1 MASVGVPCDALAA
14 MNDCGE
20 AHSEKLISRREA
32 SPRSP
37 PFEILENRP
46 NGAWLRCVQPHIVA
60 DSLHSAHDPCHATIL
75 AFVRIVVHGIYFREK
90 HIRARDVVVIVRH
103 REAWTYAIRLAGEPV
118 WIDGLHGVMLVDEP
132 PSDGIAHA
140 LEAGASGAMMKTA
153 DDGMIV
159 SAIRRIARG
168 GRYISPDVK
177 RQLQESPPVAR
188 LSQRQEEVL
197 RAIAHGKSNK
207 DIADELGIRPDS
219 VEDIAN
225 SLYAKLGVS
234 NRAEAV
240 DIAHRKHL
248 L

>member
-1 MASVGVPCDALAA
+1 MGKITVLIADDHAIVRIGLRSVFDYEPDIEVVAEAKNGIEAVQEAERTHPDVAVVDLVMPRKDGVEATREILAA
-14 MNDCGE
+14 VPS
-20 AHSEKLISRREA
+20 AKVLILTT
-32 SPRSP
+32 
-37 PFEILENRP
+37 F
-46 NGAWLRCVQPHIVA
+46 G
-60 DSLHSAHDPCHATIL
+60 T
-75 AFVRIVVHGIYFREK
+75 
-90 HIRARDVVVIVRH
+90 
-103 REAWTYAIRLAGEPV
+103 
-118 WIDGLHGVMLVDEP
+118 
-132 PSDGIAHA
+132 SDGIAHA

>member
-1 MASVGVPCDALAA
+1 MEKIKVLIADDHAIVRIGLRSVFGYEPDIEVVAEARNGIEAVHEAERTRPDVAVVDLVMPRKDGVATTREILAA
-14 MNDCGE
+14 VPS
-20 AHSEKLISRREA
+20 AKVLILTT
-32 SPRSP
+32 
-37 PFEILENRP
+37 F
-46 NGAWLRCVQPHIVA
+46 G
-60 DSLHSAHDPCHATIL
+60 T
-75 AFVRIVVHGIYFREK
+75 
-90 HIRARDVVVIVRH
+90 
-103 REAWTYAIRLAGEPV
+103 
-118 WIDGLHGVMLVDEP
+118 
-132 PSDGIAHA
+132 SDGIAHA
-140 LEAGASGAMMKTA
+140 LEAGASGAMMKTS

-207 DIADELGIRPDS
+207 DIADQLGIRPDS